1 VFEEVNGRLLR
12 GRETQVE
19 VALAGRCCKLGKETG
34 GDGAT
39 MHSRRKARIDDVS
52 RVRSSSK
59 GAELQKAESGA
70 KDRRSMNV

>member
-1 VFEEVNGRLLR
+1 
-12 GRETQVE
+12 
-19 VALAGRCCKLGKETG
+19 
-34 GDGAT
+34 

-70 KDRRSMNV
+70 KDRRSMNVRGEDFENVQERSWEELSLGR